1 MEINAVLIM
10 QTLFGFEL
18 GNYYR
23 SVIPL
28 PLQTEFPR
36 QGCPHHIDLIPPQSL
51 RKRQNRLTSRD
62 VLVLFAF
69 IAGHGILLVLVVVF
83 FLRERR

>member
-23 SVIPL
+23 SVPSL
-28 PLQTEFPR
+28 SLVFPCSASHCML
-36 QGCPHHIDLIPPQSL
+36 GVSKWTVADLD
-51 RKRQNRLTSRD
+51 RD

-69 IAGHGILLVLVVVF
+69 IAGHGILLVLTVVF